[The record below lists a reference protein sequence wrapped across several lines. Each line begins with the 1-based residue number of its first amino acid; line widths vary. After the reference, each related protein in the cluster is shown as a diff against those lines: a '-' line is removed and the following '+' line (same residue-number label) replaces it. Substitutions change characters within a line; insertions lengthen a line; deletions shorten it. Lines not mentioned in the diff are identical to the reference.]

1 MHARSIISSSF
12 VFASVVD
19 DEDED
24 DDDDDDF
31 ARRRRIE
38 RFFPREE
45 AVALFRCFCVVASD
59 SEQDARA
66 DEVVRGERTT
76 AS

>member
-19 DEDED
+19 DEDE
-24 DDDDDDF
+24 DDDDDF